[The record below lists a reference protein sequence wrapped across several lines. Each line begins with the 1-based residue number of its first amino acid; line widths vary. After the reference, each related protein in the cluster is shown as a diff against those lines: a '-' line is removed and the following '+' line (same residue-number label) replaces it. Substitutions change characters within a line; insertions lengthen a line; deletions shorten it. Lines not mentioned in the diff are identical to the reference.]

1 MTKLERKRQIRRRV
15 SFFILGCL
23 TLVIVI
29 MYVVAR
35 NNCKVYYNGTIING
49 CDCSGLT
56 IEEAKE
62 LLEKSDVENIN
73 IIFKGNQI
81 ESIKT
86 ISYKVP
92 EEKLEKIKEQQKK
105 QILFLGKKY
114 NIKFSYDKYKI
125 KTELSNLKQLQKN
138 FMDKN
143 SKFFVVYNEQKSKFE
158 SKCQCS
164 YYLNIDDVVNQV
176 IQSLEKGENSVIIS
190 NKYYQIPRKVG
201 DEKEL
206 NKKISAK
213 IRYELPNGQEFI
225 LDAKI
230 LHNWIVK
237 KNKTY
242 QYNEDFWNECI
253 EKFVSNELKQLAET
267 VGKERKF
274 IPTGKDEAIIVSGGN
289 YGYQINIES
298 EIAELKEN
306 LKMQKDVIREPIYKK
321 VEAATDE
328 DGLGYSYV
336 EIDLSRQKVWVY
348 LNGKKQ
354 IETDC
359 VSGCVEKSH
368 ETPEGVFSL
377 TYKQK
382 DRILRGEKLPDGQY
396 EYQSHVNF
404 WMPFNGGIGLHDAT
418 WRSKFGGDI
427 YVTNGSHGCINLPKD
442 KAEKIYDIIDKNMP
456 IIVYK

>member
-35 NNCKVYYNGTIING
+35 NNYKVYYNGTIING

-73 IIFKGNQI
+73 IIFKDNQI

-114 NIKFSYDKYKI
+114 NIKFSYDEYKI

-164 YYLNIDDVVNQV
+164 YYLNIDDDS
-176 IQSLEKGENSVIIS
+176 I
-190 NKYYQIPRKVG
+190 
-201 DEKEL
+201 KE
-206 NKKISAK
+206 
-213 IRYELPNGQEFI
+213 Y
-225 LDAKI
+225 
-230 LHNWIVK
+230 
-237 KNKTY
+237 
-242 QYNEDFWNECI
+242 WNE
-253 EKFVSNELKQLAET
+253 K
-267 VGKERKF
+267 
-274 IPTGKDEAIIVSGGN
+274 
-289 YGYQINIES
+289 
-298 EIAELKEN
+298 
-306 LKMQKDVIREPIYKK
+306 
-321 VEAATDE
+321 AT
-328 DGLGYSYV
+328 
-336 EIDLSRQKVWVY
+336 
-348 LNGKKQ
+348 
-354 IETDC
+354 
-359 VSGCVEKSH
+359 
-368 ETPEGVFSL
+368 
-377 TYKQK
+377 
-382 DRILRGEKLPDGQY
+382 
-396 EYQSHVNF
+396 
-404 WMPFNGGIGLHDAT
+404 
-418 WRSKFGGDI
+418 
-427 YVTNGSHGCINLPKD
+427 
-442 KAEKIYDIIDKNMP
+442 
-456 IIVYK
+456 